1 MPRKIVVTVI
11 LIFTMIFTGGCWS
24 RREVE
29 DLSIVSALGIDRFKE
44 GNRQKYR
51 TSALVVRSRQLGG
64 RQQPAEEKN
73 PDWLVAEVGNTLYD
87 AERNMTHRAPRTLVL
102 YHSDIILIGQKT
114 ARQGIGDILDYLQR
128 HKDIRLRNWVLVGK
142 EDARTILANMPEL
155 EQTLTNEITE
165 ILTKTSPLVSESYP
179 VDLNLF
185 TQALLEP
192 GWDAVAPMVRTIA
205 SSEAAGSQRKQ
216 MEPRQTIALDGLA
229 VFRGEKM
236 VGRLTPEETK
246 GFLYILGK
254 AQGGIIPASAE
265 NGKGKLSFLQ
275 ISSDSRF
282 KPIIKNGRIVMEV
295 NIYAEAN
302 IGEVDGDVQVGDPKV
317 LKKLNA
323 TFSRA
328 VKGLAWKTLRKAQK
342 KLRADVFGFGVSI
355 HRRYPDYWREIEK
368 DWYDIYPD
376 LPVTIKVEGKVRRTN
391 IISDPFTI
399 K

>member
-1 MPRKIVVTVI
+1 MCRKLCLAVLI
-11 LIFTMIFTGGCWS
+11 LSLLFTGGCWS

-29 DLSIVSALGIDRFKE
+29 DLSIATALGIDRFKE

-51 TSALVVRSRQLGG
+51 VSVLVVRSRQLGG
-64 RQQPAEEKN
+64 GQQPAQERN
-73 PDWLVAEVGNTLYD
+73 PDWLVTEVGSTLYD
-87 AERNMTHRAPRTLVL
+87 AERNVATRAPRTLVL
-102 YHSDIILIGQKT
+102 YHSDVILLGQET

-128 HKDIRLRNWVLVGK
+128 QKDIRLRNWVLVGK

-155 EQTLTNEITE
+155 EQILTNEITE

-205 SSEAAGSQRKQ
+205 SPEAAGSQRKQ
-216 MEPRQTIALDGLA
+216 MEPRQTIVLDGLA

-254 AQGGIIPASAE
+254 AQSGIIAASTE
-265 NGKGKLSFLQ
+265 DGKGKLSFLQ
-275 ISSDSRF
+275 IGCNSRI
-282 KPIIKNGRIVMEV
+282 KPTVQNGRMVMEV
-295 NIYAEAN
+295 LINAEAA
-302 IGEVDGDVQVGDPKV
+302 IGEVDGDVEVGDPRV
-317 LKKLNA
+317 LKELDT

-328 VKGLAWKTLRKAQK
+328 VKGLAWKTLQKAQK
-342 KLRADVFGFGVSI
+342 KLKADVFGFGVSI
-355 HRRYPDYWREIEK
+355 HRRYPDYWREIER

-376 LPVTIKVEGKVRRTN
+376 LPVIIKVEGKVRRTN